1 MRHSSTQQLHAYWL
15 RQRGGRPAPL
25 RSAIEP
31 AAIVP
36 LLGDLFI
43 LDAATPGMA
52 PFRLAGTR
60 FCANLGRE
68 LTGSD
73 FLSLWQGADRDALGS
88 ALGAIARDGATTVLE
103 VLGRTGRGNPLTA
116 EMLLLPVSQDGRR
129 IDRILGQL
137 APLERPYWLGLHPIP
152 RLEIAGLR
160 WLPRDEAA
168 PARPASL
175 TRPTAAPSP
184 SPLGRPAASEPPLAA
199 GRRHQHLVVLDGGR
213 D

>member
-15 RQRGGRPAPL
+15 RQRGSRPAPL

-31 AAIVP
+31 AHIAA

-43 LDAATPGMA
+43 LDASAPDA
-52 PFRLAGTR
+52 VPFRLAGTR
-60 FCANLGRE
+60 VCAGLGRE
-68 LTGSD
+68 LTGTD
-73 FLSLWQGADRDALGS
+73 FLALWQGADRDTLAAALCT
-88 ALGAIARDGATTVLE
+88 IARDAATAVLDIA
-103 VLGRTGRGNPLTA
+103 GRTERGNPLTA

-129 IDRILGQL
+129 IDRILGLL

-152 RLEIAGLR
+152 HLEVAGLR
-160 WLPRDEAA
+160 WLPQEKAPPAGLEKQMAA
-168 PARPASL
+168 PTLP
-175 TRPTAAPSP
+175 
-184 SPLGRPAASEPPLAA
+184 PLRQAAASSTPRAA

>member
-15 RQRGGRPAPL
+15 RKRGGSPAPL

-43 LDAATPGMA
+43 LDAAAPGTA

-73 FLSLWQGADRDALGS
+73 FLSLWPSADRDALTS
-88 ALGAIARDGATTVLE
+88 ALGAIVSNGATAVLE

-129 IDRILGQL
+129 IDRVLGLL

-152 RLEIAGLR
+152 QLEIASG
-160 WLPRDEAA
+160 PGPAA
-168 PARPASL
+168 PGGLPGATRPACGE
-175 TRPTAAPSP
+175 RAAAC
-184 SPLGRPAASEPPLAA
+184 GRPPSSAS
-199 GRRHQHLVVLDGGR
+199 RRPRRRQGLSRHV
-213 D
+213 